1 MIKVYLAGEI
11 HTNWREDLI
20 RLCNSAKLDIQFTSP
35 VTNHENSDNC
45 GVEILG
51 PKIKIFGKIIKVPIL
66 ILFLQKKL

>member
-20 RLCNSAKLDIQFTSP
+20 QLCNSANLKTQFFSP

-51 PKIKIFGKIIKVPIL
+51 PEDKIFGKIIKVPIL
-66 ILFLQKKL
+66 ILFVQKKL